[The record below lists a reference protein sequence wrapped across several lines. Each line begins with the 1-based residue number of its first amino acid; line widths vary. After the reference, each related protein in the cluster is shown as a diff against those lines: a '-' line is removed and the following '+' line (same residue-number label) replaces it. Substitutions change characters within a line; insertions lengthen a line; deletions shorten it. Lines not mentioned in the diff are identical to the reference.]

1 MAPEVRH
8 YVDDPNLASGAYTNA
23 VDIWSFACVVYTML
37 ALQVP
42 FPDPRGIVSF
52 CRGGA
57 LPEQPLYPRTSPE
70 GIQFVKFILIA
81 LPTSRP
87 TAKEIMTKPWL
98 HIGEASHEKSSRD
111 VDPQPIQQT
120 EEMAFR
126 PLLRTPPPPPQRPAV
141 PRELSSPNETVF
153 SLLEPFTWVS
163 RNTASTIHD
172 PLGSEGISSTLKLEP
187 TPAEVA
193 STVSSNQQA
202 GMNDNLPSLSPAAIA
217 SFFLGKDK
225 VEGLRLPESSTDKNK
240 SNQKVDN
247 LPSICLMPSHDLHHP
262 ERPSKLFDFDP
273 IYRILPTENETL
285 RIGRYMARDSKP
297 YDPRRVPSATPISFK
312 SKSVSR
318 QHCEVWSSNGQWWI
332 RDVGSSGGTFL
343 NGQHLYADAEGSGSS
358 PPYRLHDNDLLE
370 LGSGSSRSEH
380 VMIQVSFKGWSKN
393 RSSTEERGRVPQQ
406 DRKIPAA
413 VERESETELGNK
425 TGMLQPPTLSVSQL

>member
-70 GIQFVKFILIA
+70 GIQFVKSILIA

-87 TAKEIMTKPWL
+87 TAKEIMTNPWL
-98 HIGEASHEKSSRD
+98 HIGEASHEKSSPD

-126 PLLRTPPPPPQRPAV
+126 PLPCTPPPPPQRPKV
-141 PRELSSPNETVF
+141 PQQLSSPNETVF
-153 SLLEPFTWVS
+153 SLLEPFTWMS
-163 RNTASTIHD
+163 TNTASTIHD
-172 PLGSEGISSTLKLEP
+172 PPGSKGPYSTLKPEP
-187 TPAEVA
+187 TLAEVT
-193 STVSSNQQA
+193 STVSPNQQA
-202 GMNDNLPSLSPAAIA
+202 GMKDNHPSLSPATIT
-217 SFFLGKDK
+217 SFFSKEDK
-225 VEGLRLPESSTDKNK
+225 VERLRPPEAFTDKNK
-240 SNQKVDN
+240 SNQKVEN
-247 LPSICLMPSHDLHHP
+247 LPPSPTAITSFFSKEDKVERLRLPESSNHKDKSNQKVENLLSICLSPSHNLHHP

-273 IYRILPTENETL
+273 IYRILPTGYETL
-285 RIGRYMARDSKP
+285 RIGRCSASDVKP
-297 YDPRRVPSATPISFK
+297 YDPRRFLSAAPISFQ
-312 SKSVSR
+312 SKSVSH

-343 NGQHLYADAEGSGSS
+343 NGQRLSADAEGLDSGSS
-358 PPYRLHDNDLLE
+358 PPYRLRDNDLPE

-380 VMIQVSFKGWSKN
+380 VRILVSFKG
-393 RSSTEERGRVPQQ
+393 
-406 DRKIPAA
+406 
-413 VERESETELGNK
+413 
-425 TGMLQPPTLSVSQL
+425 